1 MSRRK
6 PNLTVAMKGY
16 YKLPDQ
22 REKTDD
28 AFLKQM
34 KYLERVKIQ

>member
-1 MSRRK
+1 MPRRK
-6 PNLTVAMKGY
+6 PNLTVTMKEY
-16 YKLPDQ
+16 YRLPDQ

-28 AFLKQM
+28 AFLKQI